1 MAEDETNGT
10 NGAGAPAGASGG
22 TTGTGDGAQQSP
34 QVKMNVLGQYIRDL
48 SFENVLAQKGA
59 EGQVKPEVQVQVSL
73 DARKRQTEHQY
84 EIVMKLKV
92 TSSNKPAEGAASG
105 GAATLFLMELEYAGL
120 FNVEGVP
127 EAQLH
132 PFLLIECPRMLFPFV
147 RRIVHDV
154 TRDGGFP
161 ALNLDTIDFMQ
172 LYRQEIA
179 RRASTKQAE
188 APTPAS

>member
-1 MAEDETNGT
+1 MAEGDTNGT
-10 NGAGAPAGASGG
+10 NGANAPEGAAA
-22 TTGTGDGAQQSP
+22 GTGAEEGAQAP

-59 EGQVKPEVQVQVSL
+59 EGQVKPDVQVQVSL

-92 TSSNKPAEGAASG
+92 TSANKPPEGAAAGS
-105 GAATLFLMELEYAGL
+105 AATLFLMELEYAGL
-120 FNVEGVP
+120 FHVEGVP

-161 ALNLDTIDFMQ
+161 ALNLDTIDFMK

-179 RRASTKQAE
+179 RRAAAQQAE
-188 APTPAS
+188 APSPAG

>member
-1 MAEDETNGT
+1 MAEGETNGA
-10 NGAGAPAGASGG
+10 AGAPQSAGAGSEGG
-22 TTGTGDGAQQSP
+22 GDAP
-34 QVKMNVLGQYIRDL
+34 QVRMNVLGQYIRDM

-59 EGQVKPEVQVQVSL
+59 GGQVKPDVQVQVSL

-84 EIVMKLKV
+84 EIVMKLKI
-92 TSSNKPAEGAASG
+92 TSTNKSAEEGAATG
-105 GAATLFLMELEYAGL
+105 PATLFLMELEYAGL
-120 FNVEGVP
+120 FHVEGVP

-179 RRASTKQAE
+179 RRAAAQKAE
-188 APTPAS
+188 APSAAG